1 MHIERLGTPEVEGI
15 LDGEVYVF
23 PKLDGSNGQVWME
36 NGEIK
41 CGSRNRV
48 LSLENDNQGF
58 CDYIM
63 KHEGI
68 GRLFKLYPN
77 LILYGEWLVPHSLKT
92 YEDSAWR
99 EFYVFDVTWKNSG
112 DLIDYEYYFKIL
124 DFYEI
129 KYIPLL
135 DYYTNPSIEEIA
147 GCVNKNTFL
156 IKPNS
161 GIGEGVVIKNYNFVN
176 KYGRTTWA
184 KVVTEEF
191 KQKNREVFPK
201 KEKEGVEQKIISK
214 YVTYS
219 LVEKEYSKICNEQ
232 EWNSKLIPKLL
243 GVVYYSLIKEESY
256 NFIKEFKNP
265 TINFKTLL
273 ALTNERVK
281 ELKPEIF

>member
-58 CDYIM
+58 CAYVM
-63 KHEGI
+63 KHEGMK
-68 GRLFKLYPN
+68 RFFKAYPH
-77 LILYGEWLVPHSLKT
+77 ITLYGEWLVPHSLRT
-92 YEDSAWR
+92 YEERAWG
-99 EFYVFDVTWKNSG
+99 EFYVFDVHGRTM
-112 DLIDYEYYFKIL
+112 LIDYGSYIDTL
-124 DFYEI
+124 DFCDI
-129 KYIPLL
+129 KYIPCIAVI
-135 DYYTNPSIEEIA
+135 TNPTLYDINE
-147 GCVNKNTFL
+147 CVNLNTFL

-214 YVTYS
+214 YVTSS

-243 GVVYYSLIKEESY
+243 GVVYYSLVKEESY

-273 ALTNERVK
+273 TLTNERVK